1 MIVFQTANIVPAFDL
16 FQCTTSGLIPF
27 QFHDHCRVMVS
38 GSRYKYQIRKAFSA
52 LQFPINRI
60 AVLCRI
66 VCQTQY
72 TSQRIF
78 IVVLNHRAVVA
89 VNFLKHFRNLF
100 RILCQ
105 CQLQQLIGTMN
116 GIDLSLYE
124 KRIFDSYNDFFTRK
138 IRVEER
144 PVNPDANALVS
155 PSDGKVSVYKIHENG
170 HFLIKHTE
178 YTLEQLLQDKK
189 LAKRYLDG
197 HIYVI
202 RLTVDDYHR
211 YCYAADGRKSEQR
224 KIAGILHT
232 VNPVANDVCP
242 IYKMNSREYCLI
254 KTEQFGTLLQMEV
267 GALMVGKISNNQQGL
282 GFVHKGVEK
291 GRFEFGGSTIILL
304 TQKNVVIPD
313 RDLLEH
319 TGSGMETLVKMGE
332 QIGRSANRL
341 DA

>member
-1 MIVFQTANIVPAFDL
+1 MSIIYIDRKGHKRQGETGQDRLLAFIYGHAVTRCLIRPFLSPVVSRIGGAFLD
-16 FQCTTSGLIPF
+16 TRISGL
-27 QFHDHCRVMVS
+27 
-38 GSRYKYQIRKAFSA
+38 
-52 LQFPINRI
+52 
-60 AVLCRI
+60 AVPGF
-66 VCQTQY
+66 V
-72 TSQRIF
+72 
-78 IVVLNHRAVVA
+78 
-89 VNFLKHFRNLF
+89 KK
-100 RILCQ
+100 
-105 CQLQQLIGTMN
+105 N

-124 KRIFDSYNDFFTRK
+124 KQIFDSYNDFFTRK
-138 IRVEER
+138 IRAEER
-144 PVNPDANALVS
+144 PVNP
-155 PSDGKVSVYKIHENG
+155 
-170 HFLIKHTE
+170 
-178 YTLEQLLQDKK
+178 
-189 LAKRYLDG
+189 
-197 HIYVI
+197 
-202 RLTVDDYHR
+202 VDDYHR
-211 YCYAADGRKSEQR
+211 YCYAADGRKSGQR

-332 QIGRSANRL
+332 QIQDQKQVKTYIR
-341 DA
+341 

>member
-1 MIVFQTANIVPAFDL
+1 MSIIYIDRKGHKRQDETGQDRLLAFIYGHAVTRCLIRPFLSPVVSRIGGAFLD
-16 FQCTTSGLIPF
+16 TRISGL
-27 QFHDHCRVMVS
+27 
-38 GSRYKYQIRKAFSA
+38 
-52 LQFPINRI
+52 
-60 AVLCRI
+60 AVPGF
-66 VCQTQY
+66 V
-72 TSQRIF
+72 
-78 IVVLNHRAVVA
+78 
-89 VNFLKHFRNLF
+89 KK
-100 RILCQ
+100 
-105 CQLQQLIGTMN
+105 N

-124 KRIFDSYNDFFTRK
+124 KQIFDSYNDFFTRK
-138 IRVEER
+138 IRAEER
-144 PVNPDANALVS
+144 PVNPDVNVLIS

-197 HIYVI
+197 YIYVI

-267 GALMVGKISNNQQGL
+267 GALMVGKISNN
-282 GFVHKGVEK
+282 
-291 GRFEFGGSTIILL
+291 
-304 TQKNVVIPD
+304 
-313 RDLLEH
+313 
-319 TGSGMETLVKMGE
+319 
-332 QIGRSANRL
+332 
-341 DA
+341 

>member
-1 MIVFQTANIVPAFDL
+1 MSIIYIDRKGHKRQGETGQDRLLAFIYGHAVTRCLIRPFLSPVVSRIGGAFLD
-16 FQCTTSGLIPF
+16 TRISGL
-27 QFHDHCRVMVS
+27 
-38 GSRYKYQIRKAFSA
+38 
-52 LQFPINRI
+52 
-60 AVLCRI
+60 AVPGF
-66 VCQTQY
+66 V
-72 TSQRIF
+72 
-78 IVVLNHRAVVA
+78 
-89 VNFLKHFRNLF
+89 KK
-100 RILCQ
+100 
-105 CQLQQLIGTMN
+105 N

-124 KRIFDSYNDFFTRK
+124 KQIFDSYNDFFTRK
-138 IRVEER
+138 IRAEER

-254 KTEQFGTLLQMEV
+254 KTERFGTLLQMEV

-313 RDLLEH
+313 KDLLEH